1 MTGTAVTSKNVEA
14 LNPDELEKEYRKLVD
29 TLNSY
34 SKAYYVDD
42 NPVVPDAE
50 YDRLYRQLELIEQ
63 SKLKMKLL
71 TCAQKD
77 F

>member
-34 SKAYYVDD
+34 SKIGRAHV
-42 NPVVPDAE
+42 
-50 YDRLYRQLELIEQ
+50 
-63 SKLKMKLL
+63 
-71 TCAQKD
+71 
-77 F
+77 